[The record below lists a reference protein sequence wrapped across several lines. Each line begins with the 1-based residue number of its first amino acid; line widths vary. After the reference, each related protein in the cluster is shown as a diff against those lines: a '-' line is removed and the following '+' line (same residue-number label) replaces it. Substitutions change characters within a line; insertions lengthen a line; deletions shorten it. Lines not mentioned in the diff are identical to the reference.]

1 MHSVRFHEHQLHVV
15 QKDAV
20 RALPLDSSH
29 QIPQIEKVVVNGSMK
44 DMHFNKTMVPSLLV
58 AVEALVGQYPTVTFA
73 KKANIKLKVRKGMIS
88 GAKATLRGKAMYLFL
103 DRLVTMGFPRMKHFE
118 GLRPK
123 SIGQDGN
130 LSLTVDDPA
139 IFSEIEMEF
148 EKFRLF
154 QSLNISIATNARNRE
169 EGEFL
174 FRSLQFPF
182 KG

>member
-1 MHSVRFHEHQLHVV
+1 
-15 QKDAV
+15 
-20 RALPLDSSH
+20 
-29 QIPQIEKVVVNGSMK
+29 
-44 DMHFNKTMVPSLLV
+44 
-58 AVEALVGQYPTVTFA
+58 
-73 KKANIKLKVRKGMIS
+73 
-88 GAKATLRGKAMYLFL
+88 
-103 DRLVTMGFPRMKHFE
+103 MKHFE

-123 SIGQDGN
+123 SIGRDGN
-130 LSLTVDDPA
+130 LSLTVEDPA

-154 QSLNISIATNARNRE
+154 QSLNISIATTARNRE